1 MGAIFLLGGC
11 AKSDVA
17 EPELQSGL
25 TTKSEKPVM
34 IITIR
39 FQGPGIGQTMW
50 QAFAEYTVSDGSYVP
65 SFGIEFQLKN
75 TLFTGEGYPQFIESE
90 LVQINDM
97 HNGYSWD
104 FPLIRTE
111 DTYVDGS
118 TFTTVPASIA
128 DEYDIA
134 WVVEVVPVKGMLPG
148 SQRNNIITAEWDG
161 TSWVVVAK
169 YPLTSYLMVYYN
181 TSNIDMPAGTIRI
194 KTPSKEATCTVFR
207 TIPVSDDHYSYAPS
221 SVTIYK
227 PY

>member
-1 MGAIFLLGGC
+1 MKKLLLLIGAIFLLGGC

-17 EPELQSGL
+17 EPESQSDL

-75 TLFTGEGYPQFIESE
+75 TIFTGEGYPQFIENE

-97 HNGYSWD
+97 DNGYSWD

-134 WVVEVVPVKGMLPG
+134 WVVEVVPVKGMLSGPK
-148 SQRNNIITAEWDG
+148 RDNIITAE
-161 TSWVVVAK
+161 
-169 YPLTSYLMVYYN
+169 
-181 TSNIDMPAGTIRI
+181 
-194 KTPSKEATCTVFR
+194 
-207 TIPVSDDHYSYAPS
+207 
-221 SVTIYK
+221 
-227 PY
+227 